1 MRPDLK
7 GSDAPG
13 PQGGGT
19 GVSTPGVAPPE
30 AEPPEVR
37 SPEVRSP
44 EVWSIVVAAGS
55 GRRFGGA
62 KQFAEL
68 MGRPLLAWAVDSVA
82 QLSNGV
88 VVVVPA
94 ERLADLP
101 PLPDVDRVVAGGA
114 TRSESVRAGL
124 AALPASAEVILVH
137 DGARPLADVQLVRR
151 VIDAVSRPDGAAGAL
166 PGVAVTDTLR
176 SIDGAPVDRAGL
188 VAVQTPQGFQANLLR
203 SVHASSPEAT
213 DDASLIEAAGHRV
226 VVVDGDPTNL
236 KVTDPSDLWVA
247 KAQLAERRRTDPDER
262 SGDHTGED
270 GVMADEERTPVPDL
284 RVGNG
289 FDIHRFSDDPDRH
302 CMLGGVRIPDTPGLV
317 AHSDGDPVA
326 HAVAEALLGAVGL
339 GDLGSHF
346 PDTDPSHANADS
358 MVLLAEVVGKLA
370 DAGWSAVNVD
380 CSVIA
385 ERPKLAPHR
394 DEMVARL
401 SEVVGAPVSV
411 KGRRAEGVGA
421 LGSGEAIVALASAL
435 VARR

>member
-114 TRSESVRAGL
+114 TRSESVRA
-124 AALPASAEVILVH
+124 ASPPCPP
-137 DGARPLADVQLVRR
+137 PLR
-151 VIDAVSRPDGAAGAL
+151 
-166 PGVAVTDTLR
+166 
-176 SIDGAPVDRAGL
+176 
-188 VAVQTPQGFQANLLR
+188 
-203 SVHASSPEAT
+203 
-213 DDASLIEAAGHRV
+213 
-226 VVVDGDPTNL
+226 
-236 KVTDPSDLWVA
+236 
-247 KAQLAERRRTDPDER
+247 
-262 SGDHTGED
+262 
-270 GVMADEERTPVPDL
+270 
-284 RVGNG
+284 
-289 FDIHRFSDDPDRH
+289 
-302 CMLGGVRIPDTPGLV
+302 
-317 AHSDGDPVA
+317 
-326 HAVAEALLGAVGL
+326 
-339 GDLGSHF
+339 
-346 PDTDPSHANADS
+346 
-358 MVLLAEVVGKLA
+358 
-370 DAGWSAVNVD
+370 
-380 CSVIA
+380 
-385 ERPKLAPHR
+385 
-394 DEMVARL
+394 
-401 SEVVGAPVSV
+401 
-411 KGRRAEGVGA
+411 
-421 LGSGEAIVALASAL
+421 
-435 VARR
+435 